1 MVKISPSLLS
11 ADMGRLAESVEMVKD
26 VADYIHCDVMD
37 GHFVPN
43 LTIGIPIIKALK
55 KHSKLPLD
63 VHLMIEDPGLWV
75 DRYIDTG
82 LDENDFLVF
91 HFEAEKDPLNVLKRI
106 RERGVRPG
114 LSIKPAT
121 TLEAVTELIPY
132 LDQLLIMTVEPGFE
146 KQKFLSGVVPKIE
159 KARALYS
166 DGIVIAVDGGINTE
180 TAAIVCKAGARM
192 LIAGGA
198 VYGMDDPV
206 QAIRDI
212 RRGAEFALR

>member
-1 MVKISPSLLS
+1 MIKISPSLLS
-11 ADMGRLAESVEMVKD
+11 ADMGKLAESVDMVKD

-91 HFEAEKDPLNVLKRI
+91 HFEAEKDSLNVLKRI

-121 TLEAVTELIPY
+121 SLEAVTELIPY

-166 DGIVIAVDGGINTE
+166 DGIIIAVDGGINTE

-192 LIAGGA
+192 LVAGGA

-212 RRGAEFALR
+212 RRGAEFAIR